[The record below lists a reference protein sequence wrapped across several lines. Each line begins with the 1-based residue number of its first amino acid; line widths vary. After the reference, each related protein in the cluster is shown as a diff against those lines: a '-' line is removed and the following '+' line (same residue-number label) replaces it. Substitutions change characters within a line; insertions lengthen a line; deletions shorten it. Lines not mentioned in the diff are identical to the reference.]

1 MNNLHAWTPAVP
13 KRWLHALAG
22 VMWSGVGIFLMS
34 LAYGWL
40 LPVKMVY
47 AVLLTLGG
55 ILLAAA
61 IYRFG
66 FSKLAGNNSR
76 RISAYAKRKVCIF
89 AFQKWSSYP
98 LVAFMI
104 GLGITLRR
112 FSPIPKPWLAVM
124 YIGIGGGLFLASLHY
139 YAAFWKESN
148 FKVPEVEVASP
159 GVEPEV

>member
-1 MNNLHAWTPAVP
+1 MNNLYKWTPAVH

-40 LPVKMVY
+40 LPLDLGY
-47 AVLLTLGG
+47 AILLALGG
-55 ILLAAA
+55 VLLAAA
-61 IYRFG
+61 IYWFG
-66 FSKLAGNNSR
+66 FSKLAGSNSR
-76 RISAYAKRKVCIF
+76 RISDYEKRKVCIF

-124 YIGIGGGLFLASLHY
+124 YIGIGGGLFLASFHY
-139 YAAFWKESN
+139 YVAFWKESN
-148 FKVPEVEVASP
+148 FKALEVKP
-159 GVEPEV
+159 QNVESEL